1 VRIIDKIIFEDIPNY
16 FDLKTHNLHLFKKIL
31 SFLASIPPGEVNTHN
46 IAKNMNVSD
55 QTISH
60 YLTILHSVGLIEMIY
75 PFEGGN
81 QYLRKPQKIFLHNTT
96 LLYTLQQFVGE
107 PLSQGTLRELYFIQ
121 TLRDSNQA
129 VYYSKQA
136 DYRTKEVVF
145 EIGGKNKTAKQIA
158 HLTIP
163 SFLVK
168 DDILAASQ
176 NVIPLLFFGF
186 TY

>member
-1 VRIIDKIIFEDIPNY
+1 
-16 FDLKTHNLHLFKKIL
+16 
-31 SFLASIPPGEVNTHN
+31 
-46 IAKNMNVSD
+46 MNVSD
-55 QTISH
+55 QTIAH

-121 TLRDSNQA
+121 ALRDA
-129 VYYSKQA
+129 KRPVYYSKQG
-136 DYRTKEVVF
+136 DYRTKDVIF
-145 EIGGKNKTAKQIA
+145 EIGGKNKTAKQITN
-158 HLTIP
+158 LTMP
-163 SFLVK
+163 AFWVK

-176 NVIPLLFFGF
+176 GVIPLLFFGF

>member
-1 VRIIDKIIFEDIPNY
+1 
-16 FDLKTHNLHLFKKIL
+16 
-31 SFLASIPPGEVNTHN
+31 
-46 IAKNMNVSD
+46 
-55 QTISH
+55 
-60 YLTILHSVGLIEMIY
+60 MIY

-121 TLRDSNQA
+121 ALRDA
-129 VYYSKQA
+129 KRPVYYSKQG
-136 DYRTKEVVF
+136 DYRTKDVIF
-145 EIGGKNKTAKQIA
+145 EIGGKNKTAKQITN
-158 HLTIP
+158 LTMP
-163 SFLVK
+163 AFWVK

-176 NVIPLLFFGF
+176 GVIPLLFFGF